1 MGFSFKFF
9 GTQEVRKFSYKPR
22 FYDPEKEARRKR
34 YGNLA
39 RQDNEEKQ
47 EYKPGMHI
55 RGSLRDGNYSRTE
68 EIGRNQKVIG
78 MITVV
83 LLFAVVYLLFR
94 YFPILIDSLT
104 R

>member
-1 MGFSFKFF
+1 
-9 GTQEVRKFSYKPR
+9 
-22 FYDPEKEARRKR
+22 
-34 YGNLA
+34 
-39 RQDNEEKQ
+39 
-47 EYKPGMHI
+47 MHI

-68 EIGRNQKVIG
+68 EIGRNQKIIG